1 MQKEEAY
8 NYDLEVIV
16 RQFLQPA
23 RDLAKKPH
31 FRGKGILPADVSA
44 IFANI
49 EDIQK
54 VHNDLHAEFKKVEE
68 NWPDLSGLGDRFL
81 RFMNRFKCYEK
92 YVNNFQFAIEVLGN
106 CMEKHE
112 SFAQM
117 CLESSE
123 RVDLDLQ
130 GLISSPLNQMNTY
143 ELMFER
149 ILENTPSS
157 LLPKEM
163 KALEQCLS
171 AVKQTNVFILSAL
184 ADSENAAKISA
195 VEKKI
200 TRKMKEKLNQRGRVY
215 VDAFSIEF
223 CDRSLPNKRYGGEI
237 VLFSDSVFLAKFASK
252 RDPSALQ
259 SKGLFSFET
268 TNVNTPDDLKK
279 LHGFELE
286 VGEGSK
292 KFAVTMGSSTDYHI
306 VVPQLKE
313 LVSKNQKNRVFE
325 VKLSQVGG
333 GEGLVG

>member
-16 RQFLQPA
+16 RQFLQPS
-23 RDLAKKPH
+23 REISKKPH
-31 FRGKGILPADVSA
+31 FRGKGLLPSDVSA
-44 IFANI
+44 IFANV
-49 EDIQK
+49 EEIQK
-54 VHNDLHAEFKKVEE
+54 VHNDLHAEFKKVED

-81 RFMNRFKCYEK
+81 AFMNRFKCYEK

-106 CMEKHE
+106 CMVKYE

-117 CLESSE
+117 CMESSA

-157 LLPKEM
+157 ILPEETKS
-163 KALEQCLS
+163 LEQCVS

-195 VEKKI
+195 VEKRI
-200 TRKMKEKLNQRGRVY
+200 TRKKEKLNQMGRTY
-215 VDAFSIEF
+215 VDTFSIEF
-223 CDRSLPNKRYGGEI
+223 CDRSAPNKRYGGEM
-237 VLFSDSVFLAKFASK
+237 VLFSDAVFLAKFASK

-259 SKGLFSFET
+259 SKGVYSFET
-268 TNVNTPDDLKK
+268 TNVNTPEDLKK
-279 LHGFELE
+279 THGLELE
-286 VGEGSK
+286 VAEGSK
-292 KFAVTMGSSTDYHI
+292 KFAVTMGSSSDYHI
-306 VVPQLKE
+306 VVPQLKD

-325 VKLSQVGG
+325 VKLSQVSFGG
-333 GEGLVG
+333 VWWL